1 MGWKTTLGRSG
12 LMPVKRGRAGAK
24 RRLTPTY
31 DGLTNQRMP
40 MKTSLHLKIAAIVAH
55 VALCTAIVLEA
66 VQDEP
71 GASAPGGGPAVPV
84 YHPDHR

>member
-12 LMPVKRGRAGAK
+12 LMPVKRARARAERRMAATYDVSTAK
-24 RRLTPTY
+24 RK
-31 DGLTNQRMP
+31 P
-40 MKTSLHLKIAAIVAH
+40 MKTSLHLKIAAVVAH

-66 VQDEP
+66 VQAEP
-71 GASAPGGGPAVPV
+71 GARAPGGAAVVPV

>member
-1 MGWKTTLGRSG
+1 
-12 LMPVKRGRAGAK
+12 
-24 RRLTPTY
+24 
-31 DGLTNQRMP
+31 
-40 MKTSLHLKIAAIVAH
+40 MKTSLHLKIGAIVAN